1 MSRAEGFIG
10 EHDFYRRCVNFKH
23 LPFSARVF
31 LLCIKLPQGLIYA
44 MGRRRGLHFQQMSP
58 SLCFCARWHLTQWA
72 HALTPAGICS
82 ASLFLQLD
90 PEVTEEQRFI
100 YLHCLGAASPRDGGR
115 RGVGAARS
123 LNGALTSWHR
133 GCRHPASVLW
143 TCCRGPVALA
153 SPYPQEVLKYLNPQ
167 SMFFPCF
174 LPPSLPT
181 SREIPYPLALFWGCA
196 VAIFLCLSFLCC
208 VSVKKWYNNLPV
220 CNKWPFKHLIRTVD
234 RELGFWIDQGPVWP
248 LTTSP
253 LGACGI
259 TGPS

>member
-100 YLHCLGAASPRDGGR
+100 YMHCLGAASPRDGRR
-115 RGVGAARS
+115 RGVGPARS
-123 LNGALTSWHR
+123 LNGALTSWHG

-167 SMFFPCF
+167 LMLFSLFPAPISSH
-174 LPPSLPT
+174 LLWST
-181 SREIPYPLALFWGCA
+181 
-196 VAIFLCLSFLCC
+196 LSSGSFGGLCC
-208 VSVKKWYNNLPV
+208 GYIPVLIFPVLCECKKM
-220 CNKWPFKHLIRTVD
+220 I
-234 RELGFWIDQGPVWP
+234 QQ
-248 LTTSP
+248 
-253 LGACGI
+253 
-259 TGPS
+259 PSCVQ